1 MSLTNCRAC
10 AHSLR
15 AIRLAYAAAALSVFV
30 LSGGALAHEGHDHGP
45 EKQAAPGAM
54 ASPRVVATS
63 ENYQFV
69 GIVEGEVLVIYLDR
83 AGDNSPVTTAKIEL
97 TLDGEPTKVEPNQKD
112 STYEA
117 TSSLLRKPGSHEV
130 LVSLSEGALNDL
142 LVGAL
147 VIPAPE
153 SGAEKTGVWRALPN
167 ALGKRIGLAQAPA
180 AYLVAFVLLVTLV
193 AGAVLRNRRKWL
205 FVLAGALGLTIAS
218 ALALAHEG
226 HDHGPDL
233 SASAGNSPARR
244 PDGSIFLPK
253 PTQRLLAI
261 RTRAAVVETRTRTV
275 RFNGRIVANPNRSG
289 VIQSTIQGRY
299 QAPVGGVPPLG
310 ARVKAGDL
318 LGSVAP
324 SFASIDSSD
333 MAQTLGNLDQEI
345 ALNRTKLTRQ
355 EQLLKSNV
363 VAKVTV
369 EDTRILLEG
378 LEKRRR
384 ELLAAKVRPE
394 ELRAPVDGV
403 IAATRVVAGQVVA
416 QSDQLFQIIDPT
428 SLLVEALVFDQ
439 INPDTVDE
447 ATAIVGADTTVKLK
461 FIGRSRALQ
470 QQYSIMQFHI
480 VEAPVPLNVGA
491 PVTVIASSGAP
502 VTGILLPRSALAQ
515 APNGQ
520 TVVFTQK
527 EPEIFA
533 PRAVRAE
540 AFDSQN
546 ALITGGLQPG
556 ERVVVENAPLINQ
569 VR

>member
-1 MSLTNCRAC
+1 M
-10 AHSLR
+10 
-15 AIRLAYAAAALSVFV
+15 
-30 LSGGALAHEGHDHGP
+30 AHEGHDHGAETP
-45 EKQAAPGAM
+45 AAAGVP

-63 ENYQFV
+63 ETYQFV
-69 GIVEGEVLVIYLDR
+69 GIVEGEVLVIYLDL
-83 AGDNSPVTTAKIEL
+83 AADNSPVTTARIEL
-97 TLDGEPTKVEPNQKD
+97 TLDGEPTEVEPNQKD
-112 STYEA
+112 GSYEG
-117 TSSLLRKPGSHEV
+117 TSPLLRKPGSHEV
-130 LVSLSEGALNDL
+130 LIKVSEGDSNDL
-142 LVGAL
+142 LVGTL
-147 VIPAPE
+147 QIPTRE
-153 SGAEKTGVWRALPN
+153 NSAETAGSRLWRVLPDP
-167 ALGKRIGLAQAPA
+167 LAKLIRLSETPV
-180 AYLVAFVLLVTLV
+180 AYLVGFLLVVSLL
-193 AGAVLRNRRKWL
+193 AAAVLRVRRKGL
-205 FVLAGALGLTIAS
+205 FILAAAAGLAFAS
-218 ALALAHEG
+218 TFAVAHEG

-233 SASAGNSPARR
+233 SASTGNSPARR

-261 RTRAAVVETRTRTV
+261 RTRTAVAETRTRTV

-299 QAPVGGVPPLG
+299 QAPEGGVPPLG

-318 LGSVAP
+318 MGSVAP

-345 ALNRTKLTRQ
+345 ALNRTKLARQ

-363 VAKVTV
+363 VARATV
-369 EDTRILLEG
+369 EDIRILLEG
-378 LEKRRR
+378 LERRRR

-394 ELRAPVDGV
+394 KLRAPVDGV

-447 ATAIVGADTTVKLK
+447 ATATVGTDTTIKLK

-480 VEAPVPLNVGA
+480 VETPVPVNVGA
-491 PVTVIASSGAP
+491 PVTVIASSGAG
-502 VTGILLPRSALAQ
+502 VTGILLPRSALVQ

-520 TVVFTQK
+520 TVVFVQK
-527 EPEIFA
+527 EPEIFS
-533 PRAVRAE
+533 PKAVRAE

-556 ERVVVENAPLINQ
+556 EKVVVENAPLINQ

>member
-1 MSLTNCRAC
+1 MRTPR
-10 AHSLR
+10 LR
-15 AIRLAYAAAALSVFV
+15 RMALVCIFAIAAILLA
-30 LSGGALAHEGHDHGP
+30 GNPLAHQGHDHGAETRP
-45 EKQAAPGAM
+45 TPGAPT
-54 ASPRVVATS
+54 SPRVVATS
-63 ENYQFV
+63 ETYQFV
-69 GIVEGEVLVIYLDR
+69 GIVEGEVLVIYLDH
-83 AGDNSPVTTAKIEL
+83 AADNTPVTTAKIEL
-97 TLDGEPTKVEPNQKD
+97 TLDGEQTKVEPNQRD

-117 TSSLLRKPGSHEV
+117 TSQLLRKPGSHEV
-130 LVSLSEGALNDL
+130 LVKLSDGNTNDL

-147 VIPAPE
+147 VIPARAK
-153 SGAEKTGVWRALPN
+153 SAEGPASIWRMLPAALVT
-167 ALGKRIGLAQAPA
+167 RFGLSETPT
-180 AYLVAFVLLVTLV
+180 AYLVGFLLVISLL
-193 AGAVLRNRRKWL
+193 AAAVLRVRRKGL
-205 FVLAGALGLTIAS
+205 FLLAVALGLMMAS

-233 SASAGNSPARR
+233 SASTGNSPARR

-299 QAPVGGVPPLG
+299 QAPEGGVPPLG

-345 ALNRTKLTRQ
+345 ALNRTKLARQ

-363 VAKVTV
+363 VARAMV
-369 EDTRILLEG
+369 EDVRTLLEG
-378 LEKRRR
+378 LERRRR

-394 ELRAPVDGV
+394 ELRVPVDGV

-447 ATAIVGADTTVKLK
+447 ATATVGADTTIRLK

-515 APNGQ
+515 AANGQ

-527 EPEIFA
+527 EPEIFV

>member
-1 MSLTNCRAC
+1 MDLPFHRAC
-10 AHSLR
+10 AHVLR
-15 AIRLAYAAAALSVFV
+15 ALAFACAV
-30 LSGGALAHEGHDHGP
+30 LLWSGAFAHEGHDHGT
-45 EKQAAPGAM
+45 EAPAVAGAPT
-54 ASPRVVATS
+54 SPRVVATS
-63 ENYQFV
+63 ETYQFV
-69 GIVEGEVLVIYLDR
+69 GMVEGEVLVIYLDR
-83 AGDNSPVTTAKIEL
+83 AADNSPVTTARIEL
-97 TLDGEPTKVEPNQKD
+97 TLDGEPIKVEPNQAD
-112 STYEA
+112 LTYEA
-117 TSSLLRKPGSHEV
+117 TSPLLRKSGSHEV
-130 LVSLSEGALNDL
+130 LVKLSEGDSNDL

-147 VIPAPE
+147 LIPARE
-153 SGAEKTGVWRALPN
+153 SSAEGAGAGLWRALPD
-167 ALGKRIGLAQAPA
+167 ALAKRFGLSETPA
-180 AYLVAFVLLVTLV
+180 AYLVGLLLVVTLL
-193 AGAVLRNRRKWL
+193 AAAVLRVRRKGL
-205 FVLAGALGLTIAS
+205 FILAAAIGLTITS
-218 ALALAHEG
+218 ALTLAHDG

-233 SASAGNSPARR
+233 SASAGNSATRR

-261 RTRAAVVETRTRTV
+261 RTRAAAVETRTRTV

-299 QAPVGGVPPLG
+299 QAPEGGVPPLG

-345 ALNRTKLTRQ
+345 ALNRTKLVRQ
-355 EQLLKSNV
+355 EQLLKNNI
-363 VAKVTV
+363 VARVTV

-378 LEKRRR
+378 LERRRR
-384 ELLAAKVRPE
+384 ELLAARVRPE

-447 ATAIVGADTTVKLK
+447 ATATAGADATVKLK

-480 VEAPVPLNVGA
+480 VEAPVHLNVGA

-502 VTGILLPRSALAQ
+502 ITGILLPRSALAQ

-520 TVVFTQK
+520 TVVFAQK
-527 EPEIFA
+527 EPEVFA

-540 AFDSQN
+540 AFDSQSV
-546 ALITGGLQPG
+546 LITGGLQPG
-556 ERVVVENAPLINQ
+556 EKVVVENAPLVNQ

>member
-1 MSLTNCRAC
+1 MDFLFHRAC
-10 AHSLR
+10 AHALR
-15 AIRLAYAAAALSVFV
+15 AFAFACAAVFC
-30 LSGGALAHEGHDHGP
+30 SGAFAHEGHGHGT
-45 EKQAAPGAM
+45 AAPAVAGAP

-63 ENYQFV
+63 ETYQFV

-83 AGDNSPVTTAKIEL
+83 VADNSPVTTAKIEL

-112 STYEA
+112 NTYEA
-117 TSSLLRKPGSHEV
+117 TSPLLRKPGSHEV
-130 LVSLSEGALNDL
+130 LVKLSDGSTNDL
-142 LVGAL
+142 LIGAL
-147 VIPAPE
+147 VIPAGE
-153 SGAEKTGVWRALPN
+153 NSAEGAGSGIWRTLPYAL
-167 ALGKRIGLAQAPA
+167 AKRIGLSETSA
-180 AYLVAFVLLVTLV
+180 AYLVGFLLIITLL
-193 AGAVLRNRRKWL
+193 AAALRVRRKGL
-205 FVLAGALGLTIAS
+205 FLLAAALGLMIAS
-218 ALALAHEG
+218 ALGLAHEG

-233 SASAGNSPARR
+233 SASAGNSPTRR

-363 VAKVTV
+363 VARVTV

-394 ELRAPVDGV
+394 ELRAPVEGV

-447 ATAIVGADTTVKLK
+447 ATATVGADTTIKLK

-546 ALITGGLQPG
+546 ALITGGLLPG
-556 ERVVVENAPLINQ
+556 EKVVVENAPLINQ

>member
-1 MSLTNCRAC
+1 MGYPFHRAC
-10 AHSLR
+10 AHAVR
-15 AIRLAYAAAALSVFV
+15 AFAFACAAIIA
-30 LSGGALAHEGHDHGP
+30 SGAVAVAHEGHDHASETP
-45 EKQAAPGAM
+45 AAAGAP

-63 ENYQFV
+63 ESYQFV

-83 AGDNSPVTTAKIEL
+83 AADNSPVTTATIEL
-97 TLDGEPTKVEPNQKD
+97 TLDGEPTKVEPNQAD
-112 STYEA
+112 RTYEA
-117 TSSLLRKPGSHEV
+117 TSPLLRKPGSHEV
-130 LVSLSEGALNDL
+130 LVKLSEGDTNDL
-142 LVGAL
+142 LVGTLLIA
-147 VIPAPE
+147 ARE
-153 SGAEKTGVWRALPN
+153 SGAERGGAGIWRTLPDALVKR
-167 ALGKRIGLAQAPA
+167 LGLSETPA
-180 AYLVAFVLLVTLV
+180 AYLVGLLLVITVL
-193 AGAVLRNRRKWL
+193 ATAVLRARRKGL
-205 FVLAGALGLTIAS
+205 FVLAATVGLTLAS
-218 ALALAHEG
+218 VFALAHEG

-261 RTRAAVVETRTRTV
+261 RTRSAALESRARTV

-289 VIQSTIQGRY
+289 VVQSTIQGRY
-299 QAPVGGVPPLG
+299 QAPEGGVPLLG
-310 ARVKAGDL
+310 ALVRAGDL

-345 ALNRTKLTRQ
+345 SLNRTKLARQ

-363 VAKVTV
+363 VARVTV
-369 EDTRILLEG
+369 EDTRILLES

-384 ELLAAKVRPE
+384 EILAAKVRPE

-439 INPDTVDE
+439 VNPDTVDE
-447 ATAIVGADTTVKLK
+447 ATATVGADTTINLK

-480 VEAPVPLNVGA
+480 VEASIRSTSARPL
-491 PVTVIASSGAP
+491 
-502 VTGILLPRSALAQ
+502 Q
-515 APNGQ
+515 
-520 TVVFTQK
+520 
-527 EPEIFA
+527 
-533 PRAVRAE
+533 
-540 AFDSQN
+540 
-546 ALITGGLQPG
+546 
-556 ERVVVENAPLINQ
+556 
-569 VR
+569 

>member
-1 MSLTNCRAC
+1 MDFPFYRAC
-10 AHSLR
+10 AHALR
-15 AIRLAYAAAALSVFV
+15 AFAFACAAV
-30 LSGGALAHEGHDHGP
+30 LWSGVSAHEGHDRGT
-45 EKQAAPGAM
+45 EAPAVTGAP

-83 AGDNSPVTTAKIEL
+83 AADNSPVTTASIEL

-112 STYEA
+112 NTYEA
-117 TSSLLRKPGSHEV
+117 TSHLLRKPGSHEV
-130 LVSLSEGALNDL
+130 LVKLSDGSTKDL

-147 VIPAPE
+147 VIPAWE
-153 SGAEKTGVWRALPN
+153 NNGGGAGAGIWRTLPDTL
-167 ALGKRIGLAQAPA
+167 AKRIGLSETPA
-180 AYLVAFVLLVTLV
+180 TYLVGLLLAIALLAAV
-193 AGAVLRNRRKWL
+193 ALRLRRKGL
-205 FVLAGALGLTIAS
+205 FILAATIGLTVAS
-218 ALALAHEG
+218 TFTFAHEG

-299 QAPVGGVPPLG
+299 HAPEGGVPPLG
-310 ARVKAGDL
+310 ARVRAGDL

-447 ATAIVGADTTVKLK
+447 ATATVGTDTTIRLK

-480 VEAPVPLNVGA
+480 VEASVPLNVGA

-502 VTGILLPRSALAQ
+502 VSGILLPRSALAQ

-520 TVVFTQK
+520 TVVFAQK
-527 EPEIFA
+527 EPEIFV
-533 PRAVRAE
+533 PRAVRTE
-540 AFDSQN
+540 AFDSQSV
-546 ALITGGLQPG
+546 LVTGGLQPG
-556 ERVVVENAPLINQ
+556 EKVVVENAPLVNQ

>member
-1 MSLTNCRAC
+1 MGFPPHRVCAHALPAFALAC
-10 AHSLR
+10 A
-15 AIRLAYAAAALSVFV
+15 AV
-30 LSGGALAHEGHDHGP
+30 LWSGVSAHEGHDRGADVP
-45 EKQAAPGAM
+45 AVTGAP

-83 AGDNSPVTTAKIEL
+83 AADNSPVTTAKIEL

-112 STYEA
+112 NTYEA
-117 TSSLLRKPGSHEV
+117 TSRLLRKPGSHEV
-130 LVSLSEGALNDL
+130 LVKLSDGSTNDL

-147 VIPAPE
+147 VIPARE
-153 SGAEKTGVWRALPN
+153 NDGGGAGAGIWRTLPDAL
-167 ALGKRIGLAQAPA
+167 AKRLGLSETPA
-180 AYLVAFVLLVTLV
+180 TYLVGLLLVITLL
-193 AGAVLRNRRKWL
+193 AAAVLRGRRKRL
-205 FVLAGALGLTIAS
+205 FVLAATVGLTVAS
-218 ALALAHEG
+218 TFGLAHEG

-233 SASAGNSPARR
+233 SASAGNSPTRR

-299 QAPVGGVPPLG
+299 QAPEGGVPPLG

-345 ALNRTKLTRQ
+345 ALNRTKLARQ

-447 ATAIVGADTTVKLK
+447 ATATVGADTTIRLK

-480 VEAPVPLNVGA
+480 FETPVPLNVGA

-527 EPEIFA
+527 EPEIFV

-546 ALITGGLQPG
+546 ALVTGGLQPG
-556 ERVVVENAPLINQ
+556 EKVVVENAPLVNQ